1 MDNQKFQISDNMVTA
16 GITMSR
22 LCYSVQ
28 VAKSLTPESSY
39 IVLESLT
46 PTSLENRDLVLSYI
60 NGEIA
65 NVTAIYVAMERAR
78 GN

>member
-1 MDNQKFQISDNMVTA
+1 MIELNVTEKMVSA

-28 VAKSLTPESSY
+28 VAKSLSPESAE
-39 IVLESLT
+39 IVLGSLT
-46 PTSLENRDLVLSYI
+46 PSSLVNRDLVVAYI

-65 NVTAIYVAMERAR
+65 NVTAIYTAMERAK
-78 GN
+78 GP